1 MVDENGAGEREIP
14 LHYVCTRDEARTIF
28 DEHENFW
35 ISDCGCRE
43 ERGECRRSRRDV
55 CLYVVPEF
63 PPTGGNHREVSRAEA
78 DALLLLAEQSHLV
91 TRPFR
96 GYVDRSRTEGVCFCC
111 DDCCGYFQA
120 DDEPCD
126 KGASIA
132 STTDACN
139 HCGECVRVCYF
150 GARTTVDGALVVD
163 GNKCYGCGLC
173 ADVCATDCIAMMG
186 RGGGND

>member
-28 DEHENFW
+28 DEHENFL

-43 ERGECRRSRRDV
+43 ERSECRRSRQDV
-55 CLYVVPEF
+55 CLYVVPDF
-63 PPTGGNHREVSRAEA
+63 PPTGGNHREVSR
-78 DALLLLAEQSHLV
+78 
-91 TRPFR
+91 
-96 GYVDRSRTEGVCFCC
+96 TEGICFCC

-126 KGASIA
+126 KGASIE

-150 GARTTVDGALVVD
+150 GAGTTVDGALVVD

-173 ADVCATDCIAMMG
+173 AYVCATDCIAMMG